1 MLSAKEVCQRLKVH
15 ARILAG
21 WRTEGLPC
29 TREKGK
35 YLYDPDAVA
44 AWLLATGKAQRDKT
58 NSPQPTP
65 IPTSPIFTK
74 IREVAEFFGVNSR
87 TVKVWLEDPSFPGRP
102 GSSSD
107 GTNAKGYFPTK
118 SIADWLQ
125 QPGRKTKVKIPE
137 SLQKPDVVTVT
148 PTSRDQL
155 VEVKTEQAKLEL
167 RKMQGKMIDAE
178 EAQSFF
184 NRVNSY
190 AVTVLNTLAPR
201 LLAELPS
208 SIDDRAKRA
217 VYDAALKV
225 VKQTREMIA
234 ELIEGDRDASPG
246 GIDEHSD

>member
-1 MLSAKEVCQRLKVH
+1 MLSAKEVCQRLKIH
-15 ARILAG
+15 ARVLAG
-21 WRTEGLPC
+21 WRAEGLPC

-35 YLYDPDAVA
+35 YLYDPDGVA
-44 AWLLATGKAQRDKT
+44 AWLLATGKAQR
-58 NSPQPTP
+58 NNPNPTP
-65 IPTSPIFTK
+65 PPPVQNSPIFTK

-107 GTNAKGYFPTK
+107 GTNAKGYFPTR

-125 QPGRKTKVKIPE
+125 QPGRKTKVRIPE
-137 SLQKPDVVTVT
+137 SLQKPDVVAVT
-148 PTSRDQL
+148 PTNRDQL
-155 VEVKTEQAKLEL
+155 VEVKTAQAKLEL
-167 RKMQGKMIDAE
+167 RKMEGKMVDSE
-178 EAQSFF
+178 EAKAFF
-184 NRVNSY
+184 SRVNSY

-208 SIDDRAKRA
+208 SIDDRSKRA

-234 ELIEGDRDASPG
+234 ELIEGDRDATPG
-246 GIDEHSD
+246 GFDEHSD